1 MYIVANAL
9 VSLLFCP
16 VFATFWGVIVA
27 PAAYALIHRIV
38 SVQTRV

>member
-9 VSLLFCP
+9 ASLLFCP
-16 VFATFWGVIVA
+16 VFLTFWGVIIA
-27 PAAYALIHRIV
+27 PSAYALIHRII

>member
-9 VSLLFCP
+9 VSLLFSP
-16 VFATFWGVIVA
+16 VFLTFWGVIVA
-27 PAAYALIHRIV
+27 PSALAIIHRIM